1 MKKSK
6 GKITNINSCQDREK
20 RQESEFAVRF
30 RSDFIKEGNRI
41 ARELESDEKLDDVKE
56 DAPELLGK
64 IIGQLQKEGKWDDE
78 DYQKET
84 KKEIYDLLPE
94 EDQLAL
100 KRGRRLAKIEQRWKK
115 KRKVIMRRTAGIVVV
130 VGMLMAGF
138 GVKANREY
146 VINILGR
153 FTSGGQRVF
162 IDKTDDK
169 ALQGREENDRQKIK
183 EETGIDVPSFIY
195 RPSTWVYEESI
206 INEEVQNAETIYSSE
221 NGYQFFIYMSKESAS
236 AQEMLDVDGEVLK
249 AYRVFDRYL
258 GLNIPVQNL
267 KGNKDE
273 NYYKAEF
280 NYNDTYYLLMGK
292 MEKEEFDQIIEKI
305 MF

>member
-138 GVKANREY
+138 GVKENREY

-206 INEEVQNAETIYSSE
+206 INEEVRNAETIYSSE

>member
-78 DYQKET
+78 AYQKET

-146 VINILGR
+146 VINILGK

-183 EETGIDVPSFIY
+183 EETGIDVPSFVYKSEEWIY
-195 RPSTWVYEESI
+195 DTCV
-206 INEEVQNAETIYSSE
+206 INKDMRHARMIYTDE
-221 NGYQFFIYMSKESAS
+221 NGYQFFVYMNKESAS
-236 AQEMLDVDGEVLK
+236 MQETLDVDGKILSEYNV
-249 AYRVFDRYL
+249 YDRYL
-258 GLNIPVQNL
+258 ELDIPVQNL
-267 KGNKDE
+267 KGNEDE
-273 NYYKAEF
+273 DYYKAEF

-292 MEKEEFDQIIEKI
+292 MEKEEFDQNN
-305 MF
+305 

>member
-78 DYQKET
+78 AYQKET

-146 VINILGR
+146 VINILGK

-183 EETGIDVPSFIY
+183 EETGIDVPSFVYKSEEWIY
-195 RPSTWVYEESI
+195 DTCV
-206 INEEVQNAETIYSSE
+206 INKDMRHARMIYTDE
-221 NGYQFFIYMSKESAS
+221 NGYQFFVYMNKESAS
-236 AQEMLDVDGEVLK
+236 MQETLDVDGKILSEYNV
-249 AYRVFDRYL
+249 YDRYL
-258 GLNIPVQNL
+258 ELDIPVQNL
-267 KGNKDE
+267 KGNEDE
-273 NYYKAEF
+273 DYYKAKF

>member
-1 MKKSK
+1 MFL
-6 GKITNINSCQDREK
+6 
-20 RQESEFAVRF
+20 QE
-30 RSDFIKEGNRI
+30 
-41 ARELESDEKLDDVKE
+41 
-56 DAPELLGK
+56 
-64 IIGQLQKEGKWDDE
+64 EGKWDDE
-78 DYQKET
+78 AYQKEV

-206 INEEVQNAETIYSSE
+206 INEEVRNAETIYSSE
-221 NGYQFFIYMSKESAS
+221 NGYQFFIYMSKEAAS

>member
-64 IIGQLQKEGKWDDE
+64 IIGQLQEEGKWDDE
-78 DYQKET
+78 AYQKEA

-206 INEEVQNAETIYSSE
+206 INEEVRNAETIYSSE

>member
-206 INEEVQNAETIYSSE
+206 INEEVRKAETIYSSE

>member
-206 INEEVQNAETIYSSE
+206 INEEVRNAETIYSSE

>member
-78 DYQKET
+78 AYQKET

-153 FTSGGQRVF
+153 FTSGGQSIF

-183 EETGIDVPSFIY
+183 EDIGIDAPSFIY
-195 RPSTWVYEESI
+195 RPSEWTYEECMI
-206 INEEVQNAETIYSSE
+206 DKETRNARMIYTDE
-221 NGYQFFIYMSKESAS
+221 NGYQFLVYMNKESAS
-236 AQEMLDVDGEVLK
+236 MQEILDVDGKILRE
-249 AYRVFDRYL
+249 YNIYDRYL
-258 GLNIPVQNL
+258 GIDIQIQSL
-267 KGNKDE
+267 KGNKEKD
-273 NYYKAEF
+273 YYKAEF
-280 NYNDTYYLLMGK
+280 NYNNTYYLFLGK

>member
-20 RQESEFAVRF
+20 RQESEFAAHF

-64 IIGQLQKEGKWDDE
+64 IIGQLQEEGKWDDE
-78 DYQKET
+78 SYQKEA

-115 KRKVIMRRTAGIVVV
+115 KRKVIMRHTAGIVVV

-183 EETGIDVPSFIY
+183 EETGIDVPSF
-195 RPSTWVYEESI
+195 VYKSEEWMYEDSAMDSKMRHAKI
-206 INEEVQNAETIYSSE
+206 VYTNEE
-221 NGYQFFIYMSKESAS
+221 GYQFFVYMSKESAS
-236 AQEMLDVDGEVLK
+236 AQEMLDVDGEVVSE
-249 AYRVFDRYL
+249 YEVFDRYL
-258 GLNIPVQNL
+258 GLDIPVQNL
-267 KGNKDE
+267 KGNEGK

>member
-78 DYQKET
+78 AYQKEI

-146 VINILGR
+146 VINILGK

-183 EETGIDVPSFIY
+183 EETGIDVPSFVYKSEEWIY
-195 RPSTWVYEESI
+195 DTCV
-206 INEEVQNAETIYSSE
+206 INKDMRHARMIYTDE
-221 NGYQFFIYMSKESAS
+221 NGYQFFVYMNKESAS
-236 AQEMLDVDGEVLK
+236 MQETLDVDGKILSEYNV
-249 AYRVFDRYL
+249 YDRYL
-258 GLNIPVQNL
+258 ELDIPVQNL
-267 KGNKDE
+267 KGNEDE
-273 NYYKAEF
+273 DYYKAEF

>member
-138 GVKANREY
+138 GVKTNREY

-206 INEEVQNAETIYSSE
+206 INEEVRNAETIYSSE

>member
-64 IIGQLQKEGKWDDE
+64 IIGQFQKEGKWDDE
-78 DYQKET
+78 AYQKET

-146 VINILGR
+146 VINILGK

-183 EETGIDVPSFIY
+183 EETGIDVPSFVYKSEEWIY
-195 RPSTWVYEESI
+195 DTCV
-206 INEEVQNAETIYSSE
+206 INKDMRHARMIYTDE
-221 NGYQFFIYMSKESAS
+221 NGYQFFVYMNKESAS
-236 AQEMLDVDGEVLK
+236 MQETLDVDGKILSEYNV
-249 AYRVFDRYL
+249 YDRYL
-258 GLNIPVQNL
+258 ELDIPVQNL
-267 KGNKDE
+267 KGNEDE
-273 NYYKAEF
+273 DYYKAEF

>member
-78 DYQKET
+78 AYQKET

-146 VINILGR
+146 VINILGK

-183 EETGIDVPSFIY
+183 EETGIDVPSFVYKSEEWIY
-195 RPSTWVYEESI
+195 DTCV
-206 INEEVQNAETIYSSE
+206 INKDMRHARMIYTDE
-221 NGYQFFIYMSKESAS
+221 NGYQFFVYMNKESAS
-236 AQEMLDVDGEVLK
+236 MQETLDVDGKILSEYNV
-249 AYRVFDRYL
+249 YDRYL
-258 GLNIPVQNL
+258 ELDIPVQNL
-267 KGNKDE
+267 KRNEDE
-273 NYYKAEF
+273 DYYKAEF

>member
-20 RQESEFAVRF
+20 RQESEFAAHF

-146 VINILGR
+146 VINILGK
-153 FTSGGQRVF
+153 FTSGGQRVV
-162 IDKTDDK
+162 ISKTDDK
-169 ALQGREENDRQKIK
+169 ALRGREENDRQKIK
-183 EETGIDVPSFIY
+183 EETGIDVPSF
-195 RPSTWVYEESI
+195 VYKPEEWMYEDSVI
-206 INEEVQNAETIYSSE
+206 DSKMRHAKIVYTNEE
-221 NGYQFFIYMSKESAS
+221 GYQFFVYMSKESAS
-236 AQEMLDVDGEVLK
+236 TQEMLNVDGEVVSE
-249 AYRVFDRYL
+249 YEVFDRYL

-267 KGNKDE
+267 KGDE
-273 NYYKAEF
+273 GGNYYKAEF
-280 NYNDTYYLLMGK
+280 DYNDTYYLLMGK
-292 MEKEEFDQIIEKI
+292 MEKKEFDQIIEKI

>member
-206 INEEVQNAETIYSSE
+206 INEEVRNAETIYSSE

-236 AQEMLDVDGEVLK
+236 EQEMLDVDGEVLK

>member
-78 DYQKET
+78 AYQKET

-206 INEEVQNAETIYSSE
+206 INEEVRNAETIYSSE

>member
-64 IIGQLQKEGKWDDE
+64 IIGQLQEEGKWDDE
-78 DYQKET
+78 AYQKEA

-146 VINILGR
+146 MINILGR
-153 FTSGGQRVF
+153 FTSGGQRVV
-162 IDKTDDK
+162 ISKTDDK
-169 ALQGREENDRQKIK
+169 ALRGREENDRQKIK

-206 INEEVQNAETIYSSE
+206 IDEEARNAETIYSSE
-221 NGYQFFIYMSKESAS
+221 NGYQFFVYMSKESAS
-236 AQEMLDVDGEVLK
+236 VQEMLDVDGEVLK

>member
-64 IIGQLQKEGKWDDE
+64 IIGQLQEEGKWDDE
-78 DYQKET
+78 AYQKEA

-115 KRKVIMRRTAGIVVV
+115 KRKVIMRHTAGIVVV

-146 VINILGR
+146 VINILGK

-183 EETGIDVPSFIY
+183 EETGIDVPSFVYKSEEWIY
-195 RPSTWVYEESI
+195 DTCV
-206 INEEVQNAETIYSSE
+206 INKDMRHARMIYTDE
-221 NGYQFFIYMSKESAS
+221 NGYQFFVYMNKESDS
-236 AQEMLDVDGEVLK
+236 MQEALDVDGKILSE
-249 AYRVFDRYL
+249 YNVFDRYL

-267 KGNKDE
+267 KGNEDG

>member
-20 RQESEFAVRF
+20 RQESEFAAHF

-130 VGMLMAGF
+130 VGMLMAVF

-146 VINILGR
+146 VINILER

-206 INEEVQNAETIYSSE
+206 INEEVRNAETIYSSE

>member
-195 RPSTWVYEESI
+195 RPSTWVYEESLSLI
-206 INEEVQNAETIYSSE
+206 HISE
-221 NGYQFFIYMSKESAS
+221 PT
-236 AQEMLDVDGEVLK
+236 
-249 AYRVFDRYL
+249 RH
-258 GLNIPVQNL
+258 
-267 KGNKDE
+267 
-273 NYYKAEF
+273 
-280 NYNDTYYLLMGK
+280 
-292 MEKEEFDQIIEKI
+292 
-305 MF
+305 

>member
-1 MKKSK
+1 MKKSR

-20 RQESEFAVRF
+20 RQESEFAAHF

-64 IIGQLQKEGKWDDE
+64 IIGQLQEEGKWDDE
-78 DYQKET
+78 AYQKEV

-206 INEEVQNAETIYSSE
+206 IDEEVRNAETIYSSE

-258 GLNIPVQNL
+258 RLNIPVQNL

>member
-78 DYQKET
+78 AYQKET

-146 VINILGR
+146 VINILGK
-153 FTSGGQRVF
+153 FTSGGQRVV
-162 IDKTDDK
+162 ISKTDDK
-169 ALQGREENDRQKIK
+169 ALRDREENDRQRIK
-183 EETGIDVPSFIY
+183 EETGIDVPSFVYKSEEWIY
-195 RPSTWVYEESI
+195 DTCV
-206 INEEVQNAETIYSSE
+206 INKDMRHARMIYTDE
-221 NGYQFFIYMSKESAS
+221 NGYQFFVYMNKESAS
-236 AQEMLDVDGEVLK
+236 MQETLDVDGKILSEYNV
-249 AYRVFDRYL
+249 YDRYL
-258 GLNIPVQNL
+258 ELDIPVQNL
-267 KGNKDE
+267 KGNEDE
-273 NYYKAEF
+273 DYYKAEF
-280 NYNDTYYLLMGK
+280 NYNHTYYLLMGK

>member
-6 GKITNINSCQDREK
+6 GKITNINSFQDREK
-20 RQESEFAVRF
+20 RQESEFAAHF

-64 IIGQLQKEGKWDDE
+64 IIGQLQEEGKWDDE
-78 DYQKET
+78 AYQKEV

-206 INEEVQNAETIYSSE
+206 INEEVRNAETIYSSE

>member
-20 RQESEFAVRF
+20 QQESKFAAHF

-64 IIGQLQKEGKWDDE
+64 IIGQLQEEGKWDDE
-78 DYQKET
+78 AYQKEA

-100 KRGRRLAKIEQRWKK
+100 KRGRKLAKIEQRWKK
-115 KRKVIMRRTAGIVVV
+115 KRKVIMRHTAGIVVI

-146 VINILGR
+146 VIQILDG
-153 FTSGGQRVF
+153 FTNRGQSIF

-169 ALQGREENDRQKIK
+169 ALRGREENDRQKIK
-183 EETGIDVPSFIY
+183 EEIGIDAPSFIY
-195 RPSTWVYEESI
+195 RPSEWIYEECMI
-206 INEEVQNAETIYSSE
+206 DKETRNARMIYTDE
-221 NGYQFFIYMSKESAS
+221 NGYQFLVYMNKESAS
-236 AQEMLDVDGEVLK
+236 MQEILDVDGKILGE
-249 AYRVFDRYL
+249 YNIYDRYL
-258 GLNIPVQNL
+258 GIDIQVQSL
-267 KGNKDE
+267 KGNKE
-273 NYYKAEF
+273 KNYYKAEF
-280 NYNDTYYLLMGK
+280 NYNDTYYLFLGK
-292 MEKEEFDQIIEKI
+292 MEKEEFNQIIEKI

>member
-20 RQESEFAVRF
+20 RQESEFAAHF

-64 IIGQLQKEGKWDDE
+64 IIGQLQEEGKWDDE
-78 DYQKET
+78 AYQKEV

-206 INEEVQNAETIYSSE
+206 INEEVRNAETIYSSE

>member
-20 RQESEFAVRF
+20 RQKSEFAVRF

-78 DYQKET
+78 AYQKET

-146 VINILGR
+146 VINILGK

-183 EETGIDVPSFIY
+183 EETGIDVPSFVYKSEEWIY
-195 RPSTWVYEESI
+195 DTCV
-206 INEEVQNAETIYSSE
+206 INKDMRHARMIYTDE
-221 NGYQFFIYMSKESAS
+221 NGYQFFVYMNKESAS
-236 AQEMLDVDGEVLK
+236 MQETLDVDGKILSEYNV
-249 AYRVFDRYL
+249 YDRYL
-258 GLNIPVQNL
+258 ELDIPVQNL
-267 KGNKDE
+267 KGNEDE
-273 NYYKAEF
+273 DYYKAEF

>member
-206 INEEVQNAETIYSSE
+206 INEEVRNAETIYSSE

-280 NYNDTYYLLMGK
+280 NYNHTYYLLMGK

>member
-20 RQESEFAVRF
+20 RQESEFAAHF

-64 IIGQLQKEGKWDDE
+64 IIGQLQEEGKWDDE
-78 DYQKET
+78 AYQKEV

-206 INEEVQNAETIYSSE
+206 IDEEVRNAETIYSSE

>member
-138 GVKANREY
+138 GVKVNREY

-206 INEEVQNAETIYSSE
+206 INEEVRNAETIYSSE

>member
-20 RQESEFAVRF
+20 RQESEFAAHF

-64 IIGQLQKEGKWDDE
+64 IIGQLQEEGKWDDE
-78 DYQKET
+78 AYQKEV

-130 VGMLMAGF
+130 VGMLMEGF
-138 GVKANREY
+138 GVKANRED

-206 INEEVQNAETIYSSE
+206 IDEEVRNAETIYSSE

-292 MEKEEFDQIIEKI
+292 MEKAEFDQIIEKI

>member
-78 DYQKET
+78 AYQKET

-146 VINILGR
+146 VINILGK

-183 EETGIDVPSFIY
+183 EETGIDVPSFVYKSEEWIY
-195 RPSTWVYEESI
+195 DTCV
-206 INEEVQNAETIYSSE
+206 INKDMRHARMIYTDE
-221 NGYQFFIYMSKESAS
+221 NGYQFFVYMNKESAS
-236 AQEMLDVDGEVLK
+236 MQETLDVDGKILSEYNV
-249 AYRVFDRYL
+249 YDRYL
-258 GLNIPVQNL
+258 ELDIPVQNL
-267 KGNKDE
+267 KGNEDE
-273 NYYKAEF
+273 DYYKAEF